1 MTTKKTA
8 LKKEE
13 DTISVDDGIDDD
25 IQKTLDGDEA
35 IKKFLGGDEFVN
47 NLLGVKLKPV
57 TLASLAMM
65 QEAGCEL
72 ISGKEM
78 NEMGNIML
86 EILLFVY
93 IHTEEP
99 EKIAEIISNSEDHK
113 KALKMRALTMGHEI
127 TPKQIPDLMDQI
139 VEILSEATGTKVEPL
154 PDEDDKEEK
163 KTKPAG

>member
-1 MTTKKTA
+1 MTKK
-8 LKKEE
+8 KEDEKEKIE
-13 DTISVDDGIDDD
+13 DKNIEIDED
-25 IQKTLDGDEA
+25 IQKTLDADDV
-35 IKKFLGGDEFVN
+35 INKFLGGDEFVN
-47 NLLGVKLKPV
+47 KMLGVKLKPV

-78 NEMGNIML
+78 DAMSNIML
-86 EILLFVY
+86 EVLLFVY
-93 IHTEEP
+93 IHTQEP

-127 TPKQIPDLMDQI
+127 TPKQIPELVEQI

-154 PDEDDKEEK
+154 PDDDDKGEK
-163 KTKPAG
+163 KTKTEE

>member
-13 DTISVDDGIDDD
+13 DAIPEGDGIDED
-25 IQKTLDGDEA
+25 IQRTLDGDEA
-35 IKKFLGGDEFVN
+35 IKKFLGGDTFVN
-47 NLLGVKLKPV
+47 DLLGVKLKPV

-78 NEMGNIML
+78 DAMSNIML

-99 EKIAEIISNSEDHK
+99 EKISEIISNSEDHK

-127 TPKQIPDLMDQI
+127 VPKQIPALVEQI
-139 VEILSEATGTKVEPL
+139 VNILSEATGTKVEPL
-154 PDEDDKEEK
+154 PDEDDIGEK
-163 KTKPAG
+163 KTKTKG